1 MSAEMAAAAERA
13 KGTGAELARMLATL
27 AWVVGGAAGLLAA
40 LGALPAWLTGGAGAR
55 GAGSIQEAE
64 ARLGARILLPAF
76 QPARLGW
83 PPAEIRTAGGRRGSV
98 RIRLAPREGAP
109 VELVQATE
117 EGRAIAP
124 ALLADRHV
132 LSERRTQVG
141 ALAASLATVT
151 LDGTV
156 WQELAFDVDGR
167 AVLLRSRG
175 DLDELYRI
183 AHSLHGRGP
192 HGAPAGGGTRP

>member
-1 MSAEMAAAAERA
+1 MSAEMAAAAERG

-27 AWVVGGAAGLLAA
+27 AWVVGGAAGLLAF
-40 LGALPAWLTGGAGAR
+40 LGAVPGWLTGGAGAR
-55 GAGSIQEAE
+55 AAGSIQEAE

-98 RIRLAPREGAP
+98 RIRLAPSEGAP
-109 VELVQATE
+109 VELVQSTE
-117 EGRAIAP
+117 AGRPIAP
-124 ALLADRHV
+124 ALLADRNV
-132 LSERRTQVG
+132 LAERRTQIG
-141 ALAASLATVT
+141 TAPASLATVT

-167 AVLLRSRG
+167 AVLLRTRG
-175 DLDELYRI
+175 DLGELYRI
-183 AHSLHGRGP
+183 AHSLHGRGG
-192 HGAPAGGGTRP
+192 HAGEGSGP

>member
-1 MSAEMAAAAERA
+1 MSGAMAAAAERA
-13 KGTGAELARMLATL
+13 KGTGAELARMLVTL
-27 AWVVGGAAGLLAA
+27 AWVVGGAAGLLGF
-40 LGALPAWLTGGAGAR
+40 LGAVPGWLTGGAASR
-55 GAGSIQEAE
+55 TAGSIQEAE
-64 ARLGARILLPAF
+64 ARLGQRILLPAF

-83 PPAEIRTAGGRRGSV
+83 PPAEIRTAGGRHGSV
-98 RIRLAPREGAP
+98 RLRLSPREGAP

-117 EGRAIAP
+117 AGRPIDP

-132 LSERRTQVG
+132 LAERRTRIG
-141 ALAASLATVT
+141 ALPASLATVT

-167 AVLLRSRG
+167 AVLLRTRG

-192 HGAPAGGGTRP
+192 PAGGGRRP